1 MLVVYINVITV
12 VGAGGIIGKG
22 LVVVREEEIY
32 TFHLLNASGD
42 AECFYFHYL
51 FDLQKTV

>member
-1 MLVVYINVITV
+1 MLVVYKNVITV
-12 VGAGGIIGKG
+12 VGAGGVIGKG
-22 LVVVREEEIY
+22 LVVVREEIY

-51 FDLQKTV
+51 I